1 MKVYFNYMRY
11 SFIYVNQ
18 LLVTL
23 ILSTAHQQSYA
34 ADTESLGDWQLTCEK
49 KCVLAQGL
57 ENPNNP
63 NMFYGIQISKIES
76 SVLPVIQFNFP
87 LGIYLPAGVGI
98 IVGDYKQSVPMTVCL
113 PSGCRAITTL
123 NEKLLAA
130 ITKNEKINIRFYASE
145 QKPNEVSFSTNGF
158 ALGYKKL

>member
-1 MKVYFNYMRY
+1 MKVCFTSMRH
-11 SFIYVNQ
+11 SFRYVSQ

-23 ILSTAHQQSYA
+23 ILCTAHQQSYA
-34 ADTESLGDWQLTCEK
+34 ADTEALGDWQLTCEK

-63 NMFYGIQISKIES
+63 NMLYGIQISKIES

-87 LGIYLPAGVGI
+87 LGIYLPTGVGI
-98 IVGDYKQSVPMTVCL
+98 IVGDYKQALPMTVCL

-130 ITKNEKINIRFYASE
+130 ISKNEKINIRFYVSE
-145 QKPNEVSFSTNGF
+145 KKPNEISFSTKGF
-158 ALGYKKL
+158 ELGYRKL